1 MPFGQ
6 PKRDTRGAYMR
17 YFVGID
23 VSKEFHVVNVID
35 EEEKRVLKNFKFLN
49 SKSGFDSFKLKL
61 LTLSKDKDSFVLG
74 LEATGVYGENL
85 YDFLSSNGYNT
96 KLLNP
101 FQTSRYRQNYTMKS
115 VKNDNI
121 DSLYIALLLKD
132 DRFSSGYVA
141 SDEYMALR
149 VLYRNR
155 NSCLKESKEIQKRV
169 LSILTVT
176 FPEFEKFINPFS
188 VSGLALLKKYPTA
201 AHYKGVSANSILKL
215 FRHIKGNNF
224 SYDKATKLLELAN
237 SSVYSGKAKEQ
248 RAIALNSLIR
258 LYEKYQEEI
267 ATLDKEIDSLLNSDS
282 LSSDDKTAIKEAKQR
297 AESIIKNLYTIPG
310 VSTKTISA
318 ILGECGDLSRFPTIS
333 KLLGFIGLHPTQD
346 SSGKKEAFGHLSKRG
361 NSTVKH
367 ALYLASVSSIRHNSE
382 LRKLYNDKRA
392 AGKSKKEA
400 LIIVSRKLITI
411 IYAIFKNNEPY
422 NPSRVFAMVRQW

>member
-1 MPFGQ
+1 MMLLHQLLIDYEAVMPFGQ

-132 DRFSSGYVA
+132 DRFGYVA

-188 VSGLALLKKYPTA
+188 VSGALLKKYPTA

-282 LSSDDKTAIKEAKQR
+282 LSSDDKTAIKESRIYHKKPIHNTR
-297 AESIIKNLYTIPG
+297 SI
-310 VSTKTISA
+310 
-318 ILGECGDLSRFPTIS
+318 
-333 KLLGFIGLHPTQD
+333 H
-346 SSGKKEAFGHLSKRG
+346 
-361 NSTVKH
+361 
-367 ALYLASVSSIRHNSE
+367 
-382 LRKLYNDKRA
+382 
-392 AGKSKKEA
+392 
-400 LIIVSRKLITI
+400 
-411 IYAIFKNNEPY
+411 
-422 NPSRVFAMVRQW
+422 